1 MCCFVL
7 SYCCCGILASCL
19 YLIFLT
25 EQRKG
30 KKKSGTDDDDEG
42 KKDEGEES
50 GMKKK
55 TRIRI
60 KLQAGGHDED
70 NSTSQTTK
78 GKKKPGKRKKSV
90 DAEEGRTSLD
100 TEEDGQDADV
110 EKLPAIPKKKKK
122 KSEGQPKKKR
132 SKKATDDKEQSA
144 PIEEDAVEAA
154 VDETEVAEEPADAN
168 YLDVAFWKKE
178 REALDDSFDAARSF
192 FTRYGPWKL
201 PEAVAGS
208 KFADVAKATLTKM
221 NKYDRYSVFAESVG
235 NSEAPGYSDVVKIP
249 MDFGTMM
256 TKVDKKDYGRGDTAA
271 AALYEDFLL
280 VFDNCRLYNPE
291 DSEVAE
297 EAARILALLPESF
310 AAACVTASKKK

>member
-1 MCCFVL
+1 M
-7 SYCCCGILASCL
+7 SILC
-19 YLIFLT
+19 ILT
-25 EQRKG
+25 EQKKG
-30 KKKSGTDDDDEG
+30 KKKSGADNNEDEDDEG

-60 KLQAGGHDED
+60 KVQAGGNDED
-70 NSTSQTTK
+70 TSTTSQTTK
-78 GKKKPGKRKKSV
+78 GKKKPGKRRKSV
-90 DAEEGRTSLD
+90 D
-100 TEEDGQDADV
+100 TEKDGQDTEV

-132 SKKATDDKEQSA
+132 SKKASDD
-144 PIEEDAVEAA
+144 EEEEAAAVEEEAVEAT
-154 VDETEVAEEPADAN
+154 VHETEVVHESANAN
-168 YLDVAFWKKE
+168 YLDVSFWKKE

-192 FTRYGPWKL
+192 LTKHGPWKL
-201 PEAVAGS
+201 PEGVAGS
-208 KFADVAKATLTKM
+208 KFADVAKSTITKM

-235 NSEAPGYSDVVKIP
+235 DAEAPGYSDVVKKP

-297 EAARILALLPESF
+297 EAARILALLSESF
-310 AAACVTASKKK
+310 AAACVAASKKK

>member
-1 MCCFVL
+1 M
-7 SYCCCGILASCL
+7 SIPDIS
-19 YLIFLT
+19 T

-30 KKKSGTDDDDEG
+30 KKKSGTDDEG
-42 KKDEGEES
+42 KKDEVEES
-50 GMKKK
+50 GIKKK

-60 KLQAGGHDED
+60 KVQTGGHDED
-70 NSTSQTTK
+70 TSTSQTTK
-78 GKKKPGKRKKSV
+78 GKKKPGKRRK
-90 DAEEGRTSLD
+90 SLD
-100 TEEDGQDADV
+100 ADEDGQETDV

-132 SKKATDDKEQSA
+132 SKKPTDDEEQPA
-144 PIEEDAVEAA
+144 PVEEDAVEAI
-154 VDETEVAEEPADAN
+154 VDETEVAEESADAN
-168 YLDVAFWKKE
+168 YLDVSFWKKE

-192 FTRYGPWKL
+192 LTRYGPWKL
-201 PEAVAGS
+201 PEGVAGS

-221 NKYDRYSVFAESVG
+221 NKFDRYSVFAESVG
-235 NSEAPGYSDVVKIP
+235 DSEAPGYSDVVKNP

-256 TKVDKKDYGRGDTAA
+256 TKVDKRDYGRGDVAS

-310 AAACVTASKKK
+310 AAACVAAAKKK

>member
-1 MCCFVL
+1 M
-7 SYCCCGILASCL
+7 SIPDIS
-19 YLIFLT
+19 T

-30 KKKSGTDDDDEG
+30 KKKSLADDAG
-42 KKDEGEES
+42 NGGRKDEGEES
-50 GMKKK
+50 VTKKK

-60 KLQAGGHDED
+60 KVQAGSHDED
-70 NSTSQTTK
+70 TSTSKTTK
-78 GKKKPGKRKKSV
+78 GKKKIGKRRKCV
-90 DAEEGRTSLD
+90 DAEE
-100 TEEDGQDADV
+100 DGPDADVDV
-110 EKLPAIPKKKKK
+110 EKLPAIPKKKRK

-132 SKKATDDKEQSA
+132 SKKPADDDEQSA
-144 PIEEDAVEAA
+144 PVEEEEVEAT
-154 VDETEVAEEPADAN
+154 VDETEAVEESAVAN
-168 YLDVAFWKKE
+168 YLDVSFWKKE

-192 FTRYGPWKL
+192 LTKYGPWIL
-201 PEAVAGS
+201 PEGVAGS
-208 KFADVAKATLTKM
+208 KFADVAKTTLTKM
-221 NKYDRYSVFAESVG
+221 NKLDRYSVFAESVG
-235 NSEAPGYSDVVKIP
+235 DSEAPGYSDVVKNP

-297 EAARILALLPESF
+297 EAARILALLAESY